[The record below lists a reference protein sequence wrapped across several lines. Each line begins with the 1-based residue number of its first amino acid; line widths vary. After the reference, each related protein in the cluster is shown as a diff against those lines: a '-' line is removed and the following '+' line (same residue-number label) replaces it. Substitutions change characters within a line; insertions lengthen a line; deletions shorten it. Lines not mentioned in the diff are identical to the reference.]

1 MMRSW
6 DGQVTPKTVLGS
18 LWICR
23 RVDMIQ
29 GDEECWEKS
38 WVTNDQS

>member
-29 GDEECWEKS
+29 GERSAGKS
-38 WVTNDQS
+38 HG